1 MVSFVASALSLA
13 AFGAPDTATAE
24 DLGYEV
30 MVFLGVAI
38 AISAVVTLIGAFW
51 KDAIIAAF
59 FEAAGLFGVW
69 VPIGIYCVPIIRNV
83 TNWSSGLG
91 AISLVFILIACVWRF
106 KQVIQ
111 WILWVYRDHPPE
123 VWARVRGEPIEVIRE
138 PEGDHLE

>member
-1 MVSFVASALSLA
+1 MPIKPPPPRFARHPFEVCVMVSFVASALSLA

-69 VPIGIYCVPIIRNV
+69 VPTCP
-83 TNWSSGLG
+83 SSETSPTGPP
-91 AISLVFILIACVWRF
+91 VWGQSRSCSF
-106 KQVIQ
+106 
-111 WILWVYRDHPPE
+111 
-123 VWARVRGEPIEVIRE
+123 
-138 PEGDHLE
+138 